1 MEREKAIKI
10 LEHTKNEMVATFA
23 DDPHAYWAEQAI
35 EALSM
40 AIEAIKES
48 ATAEDT
54 IKYLE
59 TELNYNK
66 GMVDGLMFAMIVEK
80 ENGKAEIMAERKE
93 E

>member
-23 DDPHAYWAEQAI
+23 DDPHAYWAEQI

-59 TELNYNK
+59 TKLNYNK
-66 GMVDGLMFAMIVEK
+66 GIADGLMFAIIAEK
-80 ENGKAEIMAERKE
+80 ENGTAEIMAERKE